1 LYAIIVE
8 KESDFMERNKFTT
21 YLDIDLIERL
31 KILAVKKKC
40 SAADI
45 LNQILREFLEGLEK
59 ADE

>member
-1 LYAIIVE
+1 
-8 KESDFMERNKFTT
+8 MERNKFTT
-21 YLDIDLIERL
+21 YLDVDLIERL
-31 KILAVKKKC
+31 KILAVKRKC